1 VKSLKGT
8 KTLQN
13 LVNAFSGE
21 SQARNRY
28 TIYANV
34 ADKEGFDQIAGIFIE
49 TSENERLHAKNFY
62 KHIIEGLNS
71 KEQIML
77 KVDAD
82 YPFLLGS
89 TLQNLKAAAA
99 GENEEHTK
107 LYPTFGI
114 IAEQEGFPEIA
125 ERFRNVAGVEVH
137 HEKRY
142 LRLAENIET
151 GKVFKKASTV
161 KWKCR
166 KCGHIH
172 EGTEAPATCP
182 TCQHSQNYF
191 EILVENY

>member
-28 TIYANV
+28 TIYANK
-34 ADKEGFDQIAGIFIE
+34 AEKEGFDQIASIFIE
-49 TSENERLHAKNFY
+49 TAENERLHAKNFY
-62 KHIIEGLNS
+62 NHIIDGLNL
-71 KEQIML
+71 KEPLML
-77 KVDAD
+77 KVEAD
-82 YPFLLGS
+82 YPFSLGS
-89 TLQNLKAAAA
+89 TVDNLKAAAA

-107 LYPTFGI
+107 LYPGFGI
-114 IAEQEGFPEIA
+114 IAEQEGFAEIA
-125 ERFRNVAGVEVH
+125 ERFRNIARVEVQ

-142 LRLAENIET
+142 LKLAENIET
-151 GKVFKKASTV
+151 NKVFKKETIV

-172 EGTEAPATCP
+172 EGPAAPTICP

-191 EILVENY
+191 EILSENY